1 MGWHHGQ
8 KYKDPWRLSARHSC
22 DARDKASNCPGLS
35 LLCKRRGVD
44 TGLHLPL
51 LLVSDGFE
59 NLMKAMGPSTLRENT
74 PQYIHRTFYAQL
86 QGLIP
91 LPLMPTHGPSEGV
104 GGYVSSLVLQDL
116 VSMIFCW
123 AVST

>member
-1 MGWHHGQ
+1 ML
-8 KYKDPWRLSARHSC
+8 DTAVTLTCC

-44 TGLHLPL
+44 TGLYLHL
-51 LLVSDGFE
+51 LLVLDGFE
-59 NLMKAMGPSTLRENT
+59 NLMKVMGPSTLRENT
-74 PQYIHRTFYAQL
+74 PQDIHRTFYAQL

-91 LPLMPTHGPSEGV
+91 RPLIPTHGPSEGV
-104 GGYVSSLVLQDL
+104 GGYVSSLVLQAL
-116 VSMIFCW
+116 ASTIVCW